1 MAVIDGAI
9 KLFGTVFP
17 FVAQKHRSQLLAHFA
32 ECIRQAKSS
41 RQQAIQTNILT
52 AFLFSLKVFTIIQL
66 LTELMSTILSFTF
79 IHLLITVVYLV

>member
-1 MAVIDGAI
+1 VAVIDESI

-17 FVAQKHRSQLLAHFA
+17 FVAQKHRSQLLTHFA

-52 AFLFSLKVFTIIQL
+52 AFLFSLKVSVLKYLCGVEMIEISL
-66 LTELMSTILSFTF
+66 
-79 IHLLITVVYLV
+79 VVD